1 MIARKKGQHFQFE
14 FVAQPPQ
21 GLESVQVVLP
31 EAHHSSP
38 YEHVVDLIHGSTVDT
53 ASDPHACPSWTG
65 HNDVNVACC
74 RNCNERWTIPD
85 HVSTKTTKFQSR
97 ATSPGT
103 SPVSVED
110 YWVRQNIP
118 IGIAVS
124 KTPSNEAKISDDGN
138 VYDSEF
144 GDSDVS
150 LVSLSTAQNGN
161 NKSRVM
167 SASRKI
173 QAVGVPGEERVI
185 LDQMPSI
192 FSPGPRSYH
201 IGGTT
206 LTAYQ
211 TMQDESDS
219 RWNDQGKMKRRGWHS
234 PCPTSPSWG
243 TVIWYT
249 RSSLIDCGAVSIVDI
264 CSRKLLLFWF
274 TGSCVDTTL
283 WNNYFCAV
291 FCFPPCFVNEIH
303 YCRGEIC
310 PQPLSPYSR
319 LF

>member
-1 MIARKKGQHFQFE
+1 MNFCCKEFTQQKACAQSHAKRLRQHLESTHWQAGLRHNFQAAKDWPIGIYARVVKKDKKPSSEKPTEIIERPARRSMIARKKGQHFQFE

-65 HNDVNVACC
+65 HNDVNIACC

-103 SPVSVED
+103 SPVSVEN

-234 PCPTSPSWG
+234 PCPTSPS
-243 TVIWYT
+243 
-249 RSSLIDCGAVSIVDI
+249 
-264 CSRKLLLFWF
+264 
-274 TGSCVDTTL
+274 
-283 WNNYFCAV
+283 
-291 FCFPPCFVNEIH
+291 
-303 YCRGEIC
+303 
-310 PQPLSPYSR
+310 
-319 LF
+319 